1 MQKIN
6 KFFDFLEEFL
16 LFAIIAVMIVMNFLN
31 VLFRYLLPQSPF
43 SYTEEV
49 TLLLFVWVTMIGIAC
64 GIKRGSHTGMS
75 LITDRIPPLYH
86 KVVILIS
93 TVLMC
98 LFSGI
103 IVYSGIILVKNNA
116 AFGNILPALKIS
128 ANWKS
133 MAFPVGGIL
142 MIYRSLCAGGHK
154 LGHHAHAQKC
164 PHPFANLLPTC
175 CGNISCQ
182 HTSTAFS
189 IWE

>member
-142 MIYRSLCAGGHK
+142 MIYRSLCAGVSQFKEADAQWAKRLQDKAEYAEILRQENEEKARRNGQ
-154 LGHHAHAQKC
+154 HA
-164 PHPFANLLPTC
+164 
-175 CGNISCQ
+175 
-182 HTSTAFS
+182 
-189 IWE
+189 